1 MKIKAINFIIESTK
15 GKRFFLLLFFLSV
28 FIGDLIA
35 LFFVQYLYK
44 FVVNSIVEN
53 KFNLKIGIF
62 YIFILAFLI
71 NFQTLELLLKAF
83 FKFKS
88 ATYIQKDV
96 RNKLFDYTIQHSIS
110 YFNNSF
116 SGALSNK
123 IDTIVRNIR
132 EFFTLVLAVM
142 NLILFFIA
150 TSMAYFKIN
159 WHLSLF
165 FVILTF
171 LYVIIVSKIR
181 QKLIKASVDKAES
194 RNKYFGLIN
203 DDFVNV
209 SNIKAF
215 NTEKIEINR
224 VKKQNF
230 EILRKSSR
238 FLRFMSYVGFLN
250 GLFVFLYVAIIMG
263 FSIYLLVNKT
273 INLGD
278 FLFIWSI
285 TAIFG
290 SFLRAGVFALT
301 NVFETLGNIQNGIDT
316 LLKPIS
322 ITNKKDAKDIVITDG
337 RIVLKNVK
345 FSYEREDK

>member
-15 GKRFFLLLFFLSV
+15 GKRFFLLLFFLCV

-44 FVVNSIVEN
+44 FIVNSIVEN

-83 FKFKS
+83 FRFKS
-88 ATYIQKDV
+88 AIYIQKNV

-110 YFNNSF
+110 YFNSF

-150 TSMAYFKIN
+150 TSTAYLKIN

-224 VKKQNF
+224 VKRQNF

-238 FLRFMSYVGFLN
+238 FLRFMSYVAFLN

-301 NVFETLGNIQNGIDT
+301 NIFETLGNIQNGIDT

-337 RIVLKNVK
+337 RIVFKNVK
-345 FSYEREDK
+345 FGYERENK